1 MSALTMQQS
10 EWTASVHQRLR
21 FSHQLQSEWIK
32 LSSLRASYVAFAAI
46 VIAGLSIS
54 LLFAVT
60 LESAG
65 LPQQFSVGLVLDG
78 VTMGTLIFGQ
88 VIAGVLG
95 VLAISSEYSSGT
107 IQPTLTA
114 VPTRLSVLGAKALV
128 LFVTVTTTGLV
139 SVFGAWAASYPF
151 FAEFGLQADL
161 STPGFAMAL
170 VGAAFYLGLCAVL
183 GLGIGALLRSAMAG
197 VIAVFCTTLLAPIL
211 TSVLPTSAFV
221 QTLRVYLMGHAGDS
235 MARIADAGDPF
246 VDISNQFLSPLGGW
260 MTAIIWAGVALT
272 AGAIALRRRD
282 A

>member
-1 MSALTMQQS
+1 MNALMTNRN
-10 EWTASVHQRLR
+10 EAVLPDEQRLR
-21 FSHQLQSEWIK
+21 FSHLLRSEWIK
-32 LSSLRASYVAFAAI
+32 LSSLRTSYLAIAALA
-46 VIAGLSIS
+46 IAGLGIS
-54 LLFAVT
+54 VLFAAT

-65 LPQQFSVGLVLDG
+65 LPEHFSVNLVLDG

-114 VPTRLSVLGAKALV
+114 VPTRIPVLGAKALV
-128 LFVTVTTTGLV
+128 LFTTVTTTTLLI
-139 SVFGAWAASYPF
+139 VFGAWAVSYPF
-151 FAEFGLQADL
+151 YAEFGLQADL

-197 VIAVFCTTLLAPIL
+197 VIAVFCMTLLAPIL
-211 TSVLPTSAFV
+211 TSVLPTSTFV

-246 VDISNQFLSPLGGW
+246 VDISEQFLSPLGGW
-260 MTAIIWAGVALT
+260 ITAVIWAGVALT
-272 AGAIALRRRD
+272 AAAIALRRRD